1 MVWTRNQKRQFEE
14 NNIDIEVNEDY
25 IRVNVIKKRK
35 KNHNDD
41 KRHDND
47 DKRHNNAN
55 GNVNKKE
62 HDNESSSQIENVTE
76 SDTEV
81 MVTETD
87 TEVERYSEI
96 ASTKE
101 SSYDSFDD
109 NDNDNER
116 ERERDGEREQGVNEL
131 ERAVIKKII
140 NDSFKKYFGSSE
152 EENGDNSLQK
162 ENLIEN
168 ENLEKKKKEKIPKTE
183 YDKFMGYVDSIYN
196 GNFFQRVP
204 IEDKKNKLKSDL
216 TVEQME
222 EINSKLKSLQEEYE
236 NKVPSIIDILKLNTS
251 DIQKRALLEKIYHFS
266 NSDVLSS
273 EYNSNLK
280 TLLNSI
286 DQNHDPELQIL
297 EEEILSKCN
306 NMAYSEDYK
315 QKVLK
320 SKMSLDNKI
329 IAYKRLQ
336 LMETYEGT
344 DSSEYSKYKNWMDT
358 LLSIP
363 FGESIEIPNMQK
375 NPDDVCNYIKNV
387 RQILDKRLSFL
398 EKPKDQIINIFSQ
411 IVRNPKISINAIGL
425 CGPKGVGKSSIVSS
439 IAESLGRPYRCI
451 SLGGESDSSMLSGH
465 GFTYVGSCPGR
476 LIEILR
482 DTKCM
487 NPVILID
494 ELDKVSETKNGQ
506 EIIGTLIHLTDYT
519 TNSKYNHDKYF
530 SGIEFDLSKVLFV
543 FTYNDA
549 SKIDKILADRLFKI
563 NIDNYKFKEKLEIV
577 NTHLLSNIL
586 TQYGFTSEEI
596 KFNEDT
602 VRYIVELSKDQEGM
616 RDIKRNF
623 EIIVSRI
630 NTLLLTVESDNIV
643 KLKYKNLYSQ
653 YNYNEVPVNVLK
665 DHVDIFLQDIDN
677 SEKNDKPPFGMYI

>member
-1 MVWTRNQKRQFEE
+1 MVWTRNQKRQLEE
-14 NNIDIEVNEDY
+14 NNIDIEVNDNY

-35 KNHNDD
+35 KN
-41 KRHDND
+41 KDNAQE
-47 DKRHNNAN
+47 NNN
-55 GNVNKKE
+55 NTNKKDDNKIVKNPNDIITE
-62 HDNESSSQIENVTE
+62 ITENTENESYTE
-76 SDTEV
+76 I

-87 TEVERYSEI
+87 TEIERYSEI
-96 ASTKE
+96 ASIKE
-101 SSYDSFDD
+101 SSCETLSLSENEDNSYD
-109 NDNDNER
+109 N
-116 ERERDGEREQGVNEL
+116 QEL
-131 ERAVIKKII
+131 ETTMIKRII
-140 NDSFKKYFGSSE
+140 NESFKKYFGSSE
-152 EENGDNSLQK
+152 EKEDDGNSLQD
-162 ENLIEN
+162 ENKDSVKKTQ
-168 ENLEKKKKEKIPKTE
+168 EKAPKTE
-183 YDKFMGYVDSIYN
+183 YDKFMNYVDSIYN

-204 IEDKKNKLKSDL
+204 IEDKKKKLKTNL
-216 TVEQME
+216 TVEQIE
-222 EINSKLKSLQEEYE
+222 ELNCKLKSLQEEYE

-251 DIQKRALLEKIYHFS
+251 DVQKRALLEKIYHFS
-266 NSDVLSS
+266 NSDVLSND
-273 EYNSNLK
+273 YNSNLK

-286 DQNHDPELQIL
+286 DQNHDPELQVL
-297 EEEILSKCN
+297 EEEILNKCN
-306 NMAYSEDYK
+306 NMSYSDDYK

-320 SKMSLDNKI
+320 SNMSLDNKI

-363 FGESIEIPNMQK
+363 FGDFIEIPNIEK
-375 NPDDVCNYIKNV
+375 NPNDVCNYIKNV
-387 RQILDKRLSFL
+387 REILDKRLSFL

-411 IVRNPKISINAIGL
+411 IVRNPKVSINAIGL

-439 IAESLGRPYRCI
+439 IAESLGRPYRSI

-465 GFTYVGSCPGR
+465 SFTYVGSCPGR

-563 NIDNYKFKEKLEIV
+563 NIENYKFKEKLEIV
-577 NTHLLSNIL
+577 NTHLLKNVL
-586 TQYGFTSEEI
+586 THYGFANEEI
-596 KFNEDT
+596 HFNEDT
-602 VRYIVELSKDQEGM
+602 VRYIVELSKEQEGM

-653 YNYNEVPVNVLK
+653 YNTLPVKVLK
-665 DHVDIFLQDIDN
+665 EHVDIFLQDIDN
-677 SEKNDKPPFGMYI
+677 SEKIDKPPFGMYI